1 MPPSGGG
8 EQFPSIDS
16 VDLTGA
22 GLPQTPMQE
31 AMSRLSD
38 RANNAAPVDDG
49 PQGFEASVHKIKEQV
64 LPRLLERV
72 DPEAAASLNKEEL
85 TEEFR
90 PIILEVLAEL
100 KLTLNRRE
108 QFALEK
114 VLVDELLGFGPLE
127 ELLSDPDITDIM
139 VNGPSQTYIE
149 KKGKLIIAPIQFR
162 DEEHLFQIAQR
173 IVNQVGRRVDQT
185 TPLAD
190 ARLKDGSRVNVIVPP
205 LSLRG
210 TAISIRKF
218 SEKPITID
226 MLKGFGSMSEAMA
239 TALKIAGA
247 CRMNIV
253 ISGGT
258 GSGKTTM
265 LNALSKMIDPGERVL
280 TIEDAAEL
288 RLQQPH
294 WLPLETRPPNLEGD
308 GAITIGDLVRNALRM
323 RPDRIILGEIR
334 GAECFDL
341 LAAMNTGHDG
351 SMCTLHANNPRE
363 CLGRMENMILMGDI
377 KIPKEAISRQIAES
391 VDLIVQVKR
400 LRDGSRRTT
409 QITEV
414 IGMEGDV
421 IVTQDLFKF
430 EYRDEDAAELRLQQP
445 HWLPLE
451 TRPPNLE
458 GDGAITIGDLVR
470 NALRMRPDRI
480 ILGEIRGA
488 ECFDLLAAMN
498 TGHDGSMCTLHAN
511 NPRECLGR
519 MENMILMGDIKIPK
533 EAISRQIAASV
544 DLIVQVKRLRDGSRR
559 TTQITEVIGME
570 GDVIVTQDLFKFEYR
585 DEDADG
591 KINGE
596 WVAGGVRPYT
606 LEKARQ
612 FGFDQPFLEACL
624 G

>member
-1 MPPSGGG
+1 MSAFGRKNGLGGGRPAFGVARPMNASGGPVQNKGPGGDASTAAGSSGG
-8 EQFPSIDS
+8 EQFPPVNS
-16 VDLTGA
+16 VDIPQ
-22 GLPQTPMQE
+22 LPDDSLVPAVNE
-31 AMSRLSD
+31 AMARLTERSTAIHD
-38 RANNAAPVDDG
+38 NEPK
-49 PQGFEASVHKIKEQV
+49 QEGFEASVHKIKEQV

-72 DPEAAASLNKEEL
+72 DPEAAASLTKEEL
-85 TEEFR
+85 SEEFR
-90 PIILEVLAEL
+90 PIIMEVLAEL
-100 KLTLNRRE
+100 KITLNRRE

-114 VLVDELLGFGPLE
+114 VLIDELLGFGPLE
-127 ELLSDPDITDIM
+127 ELLSDPDVSDIM
-139 VNGPSQTYIE
+139 VNGPFQTYIE
-149 KKGKLIIAPIQFR
+149 KGGRLQLAKIQFR
-162 DEEHLFQIAQR
+162 DEDHLFQIAQR

-218 SEKPITID
+218 SEKPITLD
-226 MLKGFGSMSEAMA
+226 MLKNFGSMNDKMC

-294 WLPLETRPPNLEGD
+294 WLPLETRPPNLEGN
-308 GAITIGDLVRNALRM
+308 GAITIGDLVKNALRM

-351 SMCTLHANNPRE
+351 SMCTLHSNNPRE
-363 CLGRMENMILMGDI
+363 CLARMENMILMGDV

-430 EYRDEDAAELRLQQP
+430 EYLDEDA
-445 HWLPLE
+445 
-451 TRPPNLE
+451 N
-458 GDGAITIGDLVR
+458 
-470 NALRMRPDRI
+470 
-480 ILGEIRGA
+480 
-488 ECFDLLAAMN
+488 
-498 TGHDGSMCTLHAN
+498 
-511 NPRECLGR
+511 
-519 MENMILMGDIKIPK
+519 
-533 EAISRQIAASV
+533 
-544 DLIVQVKRLRDGSRR
+544 
-559 TTQITEVIGME
+559 
-570 GDVIVTQDLFKFEYR
+570 
-585 DEDADG
+585 G
-591 KINGE
+591 KIIGE
-596 WVAGGVRPYT
+596 FRASGLRPYT
-606 LEKARQ
+606 MEKAKQ
-612 FGFDQPFLEACL
+612 FGFDQPYLEACL
-624 G
+624 

>member
-1 MPPSGGG
+1 MSAFGKKGNAGGMKPGARPAFGVARPMKGAGAAPRGG
-8 EQFPSIDS
+8 EQFPPIP
-16 VDLTGA
+16 G
-22 GLPQTPMQE
+22 E
-31 AMSRLSD
+31 APAPRP
-38 RANNAAPVDDG
+38 AAPAPSMAKPATTSEAIDRLNERMAAVNEG
-49 PQGFEASVHKIKEQV
+49 NSEVGGFEASVHKIKEQV

-72 DPEAAASLNKEEL
+72 DPEAAATLSKEEL
-85 TEEFR
+85 SEEFR
-90 PIILEVLAEL
+90 PIIMEVLAEL
-100 KLTLNRRE
+100 KVTLNRRE

-114 VLVDELLGFGPLE
+114 VLIDELLGFGPLE
-127 ELLSDPDITDIM
+127 ELLNDPDVSDIM
-139 VNGPSQTYIE
+139 VNGPDQTYIE
-149 KKGKLIIAPIQFR
+149 KKGKLQLAPIRFR
-162 DEEHLFQIAQR
+162 DESHLFQIAQR

-218 SEKPITID
+218 SEKPITLD
-226 MLKGFGSMSEAMA
+226 MLRDFGSMSDKMC

-247 CRMNIV
+247 SRMNIV

-294 WLPLETRPPNLEGD
+294 WLPLETRPPNLEGQ
-308 GAITIGDLVRNALRM
+308 GAITIGDLVKNALRM

-351 SMCTLHANNPRE
+351 SMCTLHANSPRE

-377 KIPKEAISRQIAES
+377 KIPQEAISRQIAES

-409 QITEV
+409 NITEV

-421 IVTQDLFKF
+421 IVTQELFKF
-430 EYRDEDAAELRLQQP
+430 EYLDESE
-445 HWLPLE
+445 
-451 TRPPNLE
+451 
-458 GDGAITIGDLVR
+458 DGK
-470 NALRMRPDRI
+470 
-480 ILGEIRGA
+480 ILGEFR
-488 ECFDLLAAMN
+488 
-498 TGHDGSMCTLHAN
+498 
-511 NPRECLGR
+511 
-519 MENMILMGDIKIPK
+519 
-533 EAISRQIAASV
+533 ASG
-544 DLIVQVKRLRDGSRR
+544 L
-559 TTQITEVIGME
+559 
-570 GDVIVTQDLFKFEYR
+570 
-585 DEDADG
+585 
-591 KINGE
+591 
-596 WVAGGVRPYT
+596 RPYT

-612 FGFDQPFLEACL
+612 FGFDQAYLEACL
-624 G
+624 

>member
-1 MPPSGGG
+1 MSAFGRKSGVSGGSTAMRPSFGVARPMKAGEGSAAPIPVPMGG
-8 EQFPSIDS
+8 EQFPPLPNMDAA
-16 VDLTGA
+16 DNGA
-22 GLPQTPMQE
+22 KDKSD
-31 AMSRLSD
+31 AMTRLAD
-38 RANNAAPVDDG
+38 RINGVNEPNYQAE
-49 PQGFEASVHKIKEQV
+49 GFEASVHKIKEQV

-72 DPEAAASLNKEEL
+72 DPEAAATLTKEEL
-85 TEEFR
+85 SEEFR
-90 PIILEVLAEL
+90 PIIMEVLAEL
-100 KLTLNRRE
+100 KVTLNRRE

-114 VLVDELLGFGPLE
+114 VLIDELLGFGPLE
-127 ELLSDPDITDIM
+127 ELLNDPEISDIM
-139 VNGPSQTYIE
+139 VNGPEQTYIE
-149 KKGKLIIAPIQFR
+149 KKGRLVIAPIRFR
-162 DEEHLFQIAQR
+162 DESHLFQIAQR

-218 SEKPITID
+218 SEKPITLD
-226 MLKGFGSMSEAMA
+226 MLRDFGSMSDKMC

-294 WLPLETRPPNLEGD
+294 WLPLETRPPNLEGQ
-308 GAITIGDLVRNALRM
+308 GAITIGDLVKNALRM

-351 SMCTLHANNPRE
+351 SMCTLHANSPRE

-409 QITEV
+409 NITEV

-421 IVTQDLFKF
+421 IVTQELFKF
-430 EYRDEDAAELRLQQP
+430 EYLDENE
-445 HWLPLE
+445 
-451 TRPPNLE
+451 
-458 GDGAITIGDLVR
+458 
-470 NALRMRPDRI
+470 
-480 ILGEIRGA
+480 
-488 ECFDLLAAMN
+488 
-498 TGHDGSMCTLHAN
+498 
-511 NPRECLGR
+511 
-519 MENMILMGDIKIPK
+519 
-533 EAISRQIAASV
+533 
-544 DLIVQVKRLRDGSRR
+544 
-559 TTQITEVIGME
+559 
-570 GDVIVTQDLFKFEYR
+570 
-585 DEDADG
+585 DG
-591 KINGE
+591 KIIGE
-596 WVAGGVRPYT
+596 FRPSGLRPYT
-606 LEKARQ
+606 LEKARM
-612 FGFDQPFLEACL
+612 FGFDQAYLEACL
-624 G
+624 

>member
-1 MPPSGGG
+1 MSAFGRKNGPSGMAPGARPSFGVARPMKGGDGKPAKDVPPPGG
-8 EQFPSIDS
+8 EQFPPLPGEDAAAAPAQSKPNKD
-16 VDLTGA
+16 DAMTRLT
-22 GLPQTPMQE
+22 
-31 AMSRLSD
+31 D
-38 RANNAAPVDDG
+38 RANAVMEGTAEIG
-49 PQGFEASVHKIKEQV
+49 GFEASVHKIKEQV

-72 DPEAAASLNKEEL
+72 DPEAASTLSKEEL
-85 TEEFR
+85 SEEFR
-90 PIILEVLAEL
+90 PIIMEVLAEL
-100 KLTLNRRE
+100 KVTLNRRE

-114 VLVDELLGFGPLE
+114 VLIDELLGFGPLE
-127 ELLSDPDITDIM
+127 ELLNDPEISDIM
-139 VNGPSQTYIE
+139 VNGPDQTYIE
-149 KKGKLIIAPIQFR
+149 KGGKLVIAPIRFR
-162 DEEHLFQIAQR
+162 DEQHLFQIAQR

-205 LSLRG
+205 LSLKG

-226 MLKGFGSMSEAMA
+226 MLKGFGSMSDQMA

-247 CRMNIV
+247 CRFNVV

-294 WLPLETRPPNLEGD
+294 WLPLETRPPNLEGQ
-308 GAITIGDLVRNALRM
+308 GAITIGDLVKNALRM

-351 SMCTLHANNPRE
+351 SMCTLHANSPRE

-409 QITEV
+409 NITEV

-421 IVTQDLFKF
+421 IVTQELFKF
-430 EYRDEDAAELRLQQP
+430 EYLDESE
-445 HWLPLE
+445 
-451 TRPPNLE
+451 
-458 GDGAITIGDLVR
+458 
-470 NALRMRPDRI
+470 
-480 ILGEIRGA
+480 
-488 ECFDLLAAMN
+488 
-498 TGHDGSMCTLHAN
+498 
-511 NPRECLGR
+511 
-519 MENMILMGDIKIPK
+519 
-533 EAISRQIAASV
+533 
-544 DLIVQVKRLRDGSRR
+544 
-559 TTQITEVIGME
+559 
-570 GDVIVTQDLFKFEYR
+570 
-585 DEDADG
+585 DG
-591 KINGE
+591 KIVGE
-596 WVAGGVRPYT
+596 YRASGLRPYT
-606 LEKARQ
+606 LEKARM
-612 FGFDQPFLEACL
+612 FGFDQAYLEACL
-624 G
+624 

>member
-1 MPPSGGG
+1 MRADGMPSGAQQPAAPGG
-8 EQFPSIDS
+8 EQFPP
-16 VDLTGA
+16 
-22 GLPQTPMQE
+22 LPQE
-31 AMSRLSD
+31 ASIANPGESGNKGDAMARLAD
-38 RANNAAPVDDG
+38 RMNTTVENTRQAE
-49 PQGFEASVHKIKEQV
+49 GFEASVHKIKEQV

-72 DPEAAASLNKEEL
+72 DPEAAATLTKDEL
-85 TEEFR
+85 AEEFR
-90 PIILEVLAEL
+90 PIIMEVLAEL
-100 KLTLNRRE
+100 KITLNRRE

-114 VLVDELLGFGPLE
+114 VLIDELLGFGPLE
-127 ELLSDPDITDIM
+127 ELLGDPDVTDIM
-139 VNGPSQTYIE
+139 VNGPDQTYIE
-149 KKGKLIIAPIQFR
+149 KKGRLTLSSIRFR
-162 DEEHLFQIAQR
+162 DEQHLFQIAQR

-226 MLKGFGSMSEAMA
+226 MLRDFGSMDDNMA

-247 CRMNIV
+247 CRFNIV

-294 WLPLETRPPNLEGD
+294 WLPLETRPPNLEGQ
-308 GAITIGDLVRNALRM
+308 GAITIGDLVKNALRM

-351 SMCTLHANNPRE
+351 SMCTLHANSPRE

-409 QITEV
+409 NITEV

-421 IVTQDLFKF
+421 IVTQELFKF
-430 EYRDEDAAELRLQQP
+430 EYLDETD
-445 HWLPLE
+445 
-451 TRPPNLE
+451 
-458 GDGAITIGDLVR
+458 
-470 NALRMRPDRI
+470 
-480 ILGEIRGA
+480 
-488 ECFDLLAAMN
+488 
-498 TGHDGSMCTLHAN
+498 
-511 NPRECLGR
+511 
-519 MENMILMGDIKIPK
+519 
-533 EAISRQIAASV
+533 
-544 DLIVQVKRLRDGSRR
+544 
-559 TTQITEVIGME
+559 
-570 GDVIVTQDLFKFEYR
+570 
-585 DEDADG
+585 DG
-591 KINGE
+591 KIIGE
-596 WVAGGVRPYT
+596 WRASGLRPYT

-612 FGFDQPFLEACL
+612 FGFDQAYLEACL
-624 G
+624 

>member
-1 MPPSGGG
+1 MSAFGKRNNSGGGRPSFGVARPMTGGTSPVKQDAKTANPPPPGG
-8 EQFPSIDS
+8 EQFPPIDTLDVPNAPPS
-16 VDLTGA
+16 APSD
-22 GLPQTPMQE
+22 
-31 AMSRLSD
+31 AMNRLSE
-38 RANNAAPVDDG
+38 RANSVNETGVRSE
-49 PQGFEASVHKIKEQV
+49 GFEASVHKIKEQV

-72 DPEAAASLNKEEL
+72 DPEAASTLNKEEL

-90 PIILEVLAEL
+90 PIIMEVLAEL

-127 ELLSDPDITDIM
+127 ELLADPDVSDIM
-139 VNGPSQTYIE
+139 VNGPYQTYIE
-149 KKGKLIIAPIQFR
+149 KKGKLMLAPTQFR

-210 TAISIRKF
+210 TAMSIRKF

-226 MLKGFGSMSEAMA
+226 MLKGFGSMNEKMC

-247 CRMNIV
+247 SRMNVI

-265 LNALSKMIDPGERVL
+265 LNAMSKMIDPGERVL

-308 GAITIGDLVRNALRM
+308 GAITIGDLVKNALRM

-351 SMCTLHANNPRE
+351 SMCTLHANSPRE
-363 CLGRMENMILMGDI
+363 CLARMENMILMGDI

-391 VDLIVQVKR
+391 IDLVVQVKR

-430 EYRDEDAAELRLQQP
+430 NYLDED
-445 HWLPLE
+445 
-451 TRPPNLE
+451 T
-458 GDGAITIGDLVR
+458 DGNI
-470 NALRMRPDRI
+470 M
-480 ILGEIRGA
+480 GEY
-488 ECFDLLAAMN
+488 
-498 TGHDGSMCTLHAN
+498 
-511 NPRECLGR
+511 
-519 MENMILMGDIKIPK
+519 
-533 EAISRQIAASV
+533 ASSG
-544 DLIVQVKRLRDGSRR
+544 L
-559 TTQITEVIGME
+559 
-570 GDVIVTQDLFKFEYR
+570 
-585 DEDADG
+585 
-591 KINGE
+591 
-596 WVAGGVRPYT
+596 RPYT
-606 LEKARQ
+606 LEKAKQ
-612 FGFDQPFLEACL
+612 FGFDQPYLEACL
-624 G
+624 